1 MDPLLLFGG
10 GGVIVFARESEAL
23 SLIWIFQGYAQW
35 VGGLDPRPPSP
46 FRSANALCKFKT
58 DQLVVI
64 DFWYIENIF
73 LSSIL
78 FYTIY
83 LRSK

>member
-35 VGGLDPRPPSP
+35 VGGLDPRPTPHPPLDPRMHYVNLKQISLWLLI
-46 FRSANALCKFKT
+46 SGT
-58 DQLVVI
+58 
-64 DFWYIENIF
+64 
-73 LSSIL
+73 
-78 FYTIY
+78 
-83 LRSK
+83 